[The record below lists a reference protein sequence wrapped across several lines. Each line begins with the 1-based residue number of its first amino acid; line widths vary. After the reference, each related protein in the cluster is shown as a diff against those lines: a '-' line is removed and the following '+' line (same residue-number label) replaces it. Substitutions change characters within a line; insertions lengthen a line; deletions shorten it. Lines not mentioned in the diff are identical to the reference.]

1 MEKDEKWLKFLN
13 SGKIEDYLDY
23 NEERIRQIN
32 LVKQIEV
39 AKGVD
44 AFAGFG
50 LADEGVNLH
59 AGVDNGYGDG
69 VKPDS
74 YR

>member
-59 AGVDNGYGDG
+59 AGDDNGYGDG